1 MSRLYYNRVAS
12 VEIGE
17 PGKTGLLLRGLRF
30 SFSITKTL
38 TSDGNRCD
46 LEINNLSRD
55 TQNKIKETN
64 EVTNLLVINAGY
76 EELHGEETLFVGK
89 ITKVNHSNLRSE
101 ITTKITAEDGRQ
113 NLTEKFSTLSFESD
127 ISLKNILQTGIDD
140 MGLTFKDDNIL
151 ASIPEIISNNGF
163 SFQGGTSKLIDNLSK
178 ELNFDWSVQN
188 NELKI
193 LPKGQADIRGVAV
206 KLSPETGLID
216 APQRVYEED
225 KQEGNRFTGWDIR
238 SFLQPRI
245 EPGCTVEVNSSEIQE
260 GAQFKAVQV
269 EHIGD
274 THGEDW
280 ITKTRLEDLT

>member
-12 VEIGE
+12 VKIGE
-17 PGKTGLLLRGLRF
+17 PDKTGLLLRGLRF
-30 SFSITKTL
+30 SFNITKTL
-38 TSDGNRCD
+38 TSDGNKCN

-55 TQNKIKETN
+55 TQNKIKETD
-64 EVTNLLVINAGY
+64 EAVNLLVINAGY
-76 EELHGEETLFVGK
+76 KELHGEETLFVGK

-113 NLTEKFSTLSFESD
+113 NIKKKFSTLSLAANA
-127 ISLKNILQTGIDD
+127 SLKNALQKATNDLDLALKDKSILDI
-140 MGLTFKDDNIL
+140 
-151 ASIPEIISNNGF
+151 IPEIISNNGF
-163 SFQGGTSKLIDNLSK
+163 SFQGGTSQLLDKLSK
-178 ELNFDWSVQN
+178 EMNFDWSIQN

-193 LPKGQADIRGVAV
+193 LPKSQADIGGVAV
-206 KLSPETGLID
+206 KLTPETGLIGT
-216 APQRVYEED
+216 PQRVYKEN
-225 KQEGNRFTGWDIR
+225 KQEGDHFTGWDIQ

-245 EPGCTVEVNSSEIQE
+245 EPGCTVEVNSDEIQE

-280 ITKTRLEDLT
+280 ITKARIKDLT